1 MGVEIYISAPLFFFI
16 NERRNKMSIE
26 AVAKAVVA
34 GAKAHKPEI
43 MIGVGLAA
51 GFGAIVVAVKE
62 TPACLDAFDKA
73 KEEQKATV
81 KLPATGEEVTV
92 EVDLD
97 WKTKLFIYA
106 KSYWIAAALEVISIL
121 FIAGGTKIRLDGYTA
136 LVTLYGLTKA
146 ERDDLKKIISEQPKN
161 WQKNF
166 AEKMAESHLAD
177 SDPNDIPPERMSDT
191 DLPMS
196 LPLFWDDQA
205 KVYFRM
211 SEADLRD
218 ALAEFT
224 FKIDTDPFQATS
236 MNDWMSILDH
246 EEVANGDYYLMLSND
261 PDAAD
266 GPLKYNQ
273 IGVKEAPNGEPA
285 RMMKFSRDYHID
297 TRGLYTNV

>member
-1 MGVEIYISAPLFFFI
+1 MG
-16 NERRNKMSIE
+16 IE

-43 MIGVGLAA
+43 MIGIGLAT
-51 GFGAIVVAVKE
+51 GLGAVVVAAKE
-62 TPACLDAFDKA
+62 TPVFLEAFDKA
-73 KEEQKATV
+73 KEEEAKFVELPSTGTEVQIDV
-81 KLPATGEEVTV
+81 K
-92 EVDLD
+92 LD
-97 WKTKLFIYA
+97 WKTVLLIFA
-106 KSYWIAAALEVISIL
+106 KSYWGAAALEIISIL
-121 FIAGGTKIRLDGYTA
+121 FIVKGTKIRLDGYTA
-136 LVTLYGLTKA
+136 LATIYGITKA

-166 AEKMAESHLAD
+166 TEKMAESHLAE
-177 SDPNDIPPERMSDT
+177 SDPKDIPPERMSNT
-191 DLPMS
+191 DVPMS

-211 SEADLRD
+211 SEEDLRD

-246 EEVANGDYYLMLSND
+246 EEVANGDYYLMLAND

-285 RMMKFSRDYHID
+285 RMMKFSRDYRLD
-297 TRGLYTNV
+297 ERGLYSNI

>member
-1 MGVEIYISAPLFFFI
+1 MG
-16 NERRNKMSIE
+16 IE
-26 AVAKAVVA
+26 ALAKAVVA

-43 MIGVGLAA
+43 MIGIGLAA
-51 GFGAIVVAVKE
+51 GVGAVVAAVKE
-62 TPACLDAFDKA
+62 TPACLEAFEKE
-73 KEEQKATV
+73 KEEQAKFIELPSTGTEV
-81 KLPATGEEVTV
+81 KV
-92 EVDLD
+92 EVELD

-106 KSYWIAAALEVISIL
+106 KSYWVAAALEVISIL

-136 LVTLYGLTKA
+136 LATIYGITKA

-166 AEKMAESHLAD
+166 TEKMAESHLAA
-177 SDPNDIPPERMSDT
+177 SDPKDIPPERMSNT
-191 DLPMS
+191 DVPMA

-211 SEADLRD
+211 SEEDLRD

-224 FKIDTDPFQATS
+224 FKINTDPFQATS
-236 MNDWMSILDH
+236 MNDWMSIIDH
-246 EEVANGDYYLMLSND
+246 EGVTNGDFYIMLTDD
-261 PDAAD
+261 PDSAD

-285 RMMKFSRDYHID
+285 RMMRFSRDYNID

>member
-1 MGVEIYISAPLFFFI
+1 MG
-16 NERRNKMSIE
+16 IE

-43 MIGVGLAA
+43 MIGIGLAA
-51 GFGAIVVAVKE
+51 GVGAVVAAVKE
-62 TPACLDAFDKA
+62 TPACLEAFEKE
-73 KEEQKATV
+73 KEEQAKFVELPSTDTEV
-81 KLPATGEEVTV
+81 KV
-92 EVDLD
+92 EVELD

-106 KSYWIAAALEVISIL
+106 KSYWVAAALEVISIL

-136 LVTLYGLTKA
+136 LATIYGITKA

-166 AEKMAESHLAD
+166 AEKMAESHLAA
-177 SDPNDIPPERMSDT
+177 SDPKDIPPERMSNT
-191 DLPMS
+191 DVPMS

-205 KVYFRM
+205 KVYFRI
-211 SEADLRD
+211 SEEELRD

-246 EEVANGDYYLMLSND
+246 EEVANGDYYLMLAND

-285 RMMKFSRDYHID
+285 RMMKFSRDYHLD
-297 TRGLYTNV
+297 ERGLYSNI